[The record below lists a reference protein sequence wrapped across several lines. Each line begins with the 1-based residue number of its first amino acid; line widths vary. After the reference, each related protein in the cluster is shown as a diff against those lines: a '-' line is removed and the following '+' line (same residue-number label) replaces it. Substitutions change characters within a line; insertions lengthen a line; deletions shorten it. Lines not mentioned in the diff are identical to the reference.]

1 MDKISFSVFAL
12 NALVAAI
19 GGLVIGLE
27 REYKGKSAGLKT
39 NAIVAIGAS
48 IFVMI
53 SLQFIDHSNT
63 DITRVLG
70 QVVAGVGFLGAGV
83 ILQKERKNLVRGL
96 TTAATIWCSAAIGCL
111 AAVGMYAELLFTV
124 ALLIGINLFIGMFSV
139 KKSLQ
144 IEDNDQHKKNK
155 KE

>member
-1 MDKISFSVFAL
+1 MEEVSFSKFAI
-12 NALVAAI
+12 NVLVAAI
-19 GGLVIGLE
+19 GGLIIGLE

-53 SLQFIDHSNT
+53 SLQYISHSNT

-83 ILQKERKNLVRGL
+83 ILQKENKEMVKGL
-96 TTAATIWCSAAIGCL
+96 TTAATIWCSAAVGCL
-111 AAVGMYAELLFTV
+111 AAVAMYAELLFTV
-124 ALLIGINLFIGMFSV
+124 VLLVAINLFVGMVTV
-139 KKSLQ
+139 KGSLHNV
-144 IEDNDQHKKNK
+144 DK
-155 KE
+155 KEHE